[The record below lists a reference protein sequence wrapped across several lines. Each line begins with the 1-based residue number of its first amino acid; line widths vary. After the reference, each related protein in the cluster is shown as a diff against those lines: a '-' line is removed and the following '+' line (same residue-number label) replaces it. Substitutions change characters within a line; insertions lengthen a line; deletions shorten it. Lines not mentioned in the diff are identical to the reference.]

1 MIATLLN
8 ICASAGAL
16 MTMSVPDTTYDW
28 MSGHNQQFNNYVELN
43 SRVWTYPEY
52 TNTSF
57 WSVNGN
63 TDPHEVLVVSDWP
76 FFNCTAPIDNANY
89 MNGPD
94 IRNFTAVAALGDSLT
109 AAFGAEAT
117 SIFNLFTDYRDV
129 SWSGGGVKHFTLP
142 NVLKTLYNPNIKGYA
157 VGSGDAES
165 YNAQFNDAITGG
177 TVLTLTQEINI
188 LADKI
193 ARDNTIAKDGWL
205 MVTLM
210 IGANDLCAEHSPDLY
225 YRDIEQNIE
234 LIHQLFMINGI
245 GNFTGVY
252 INLVS
257 PPNVVEI
264 SKLDSFWCNALHL
277 YECPAALN
285 NPPKIEKLHKEY
297 QIMLKRIE
305 SHYNNRYNN
314 FYVINQ
320 PFLQSTHLPIIDGK
334 PDLSY
339 WSIDCFHFSKKAHE
353 AAALAL
359 FNNLFEPIGNKTERW
374 IPHEQIECPKS
385 VYLPI

>member
-1 MIATLLN
+1 MIPILLN
-8 ICASAGAL
+8 ICASFL
-16 MTMSVPDTTYDW
+16 MTTPVPETFRWDMGY
-28 MSGHNQQFNNYVELN
+28 NPKFNNLVELN
-43 SRVWTYPEY
+43 SRVWSYPEY
-52 TNTSF
+52 TNWAF
-57 WSVNGN
+57 NGN
-63 TDPHEVLVVSDWP
+63 KLEVSKTDWP
-76 FFNCTAPIDNANY
+76 FFNCTSPIDDTEQHTLGLHTRE
-89 MNGPD
+89 GPD

-142 NVLKTLYNPNIKGYA
+142 NTLKTLYNPNIKGYA

-193 ARDNTIAKDGWL
+193 ARDNTLSTDGWL

-225 YRDIEQNIE
+225 YKDIEQNIE
-234 LIHQLFMINGI
+234 LIHQLFMIDGI

-285 NPPKIEKLHKEY
+285 NPPKIEKLHNEY

-305 SHYNNRYNN
+305 RHYNNKYNN

-320 PFLQSTHLPIIDGK
+320 PFLQSTHLPMIDGE

-385 VYLPI
+385 VYLPV